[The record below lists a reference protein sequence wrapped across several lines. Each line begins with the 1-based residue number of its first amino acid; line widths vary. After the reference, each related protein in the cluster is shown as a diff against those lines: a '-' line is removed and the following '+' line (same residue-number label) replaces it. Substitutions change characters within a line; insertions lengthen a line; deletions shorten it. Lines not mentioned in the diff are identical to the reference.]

1 MQPLNKLR
9 GMRFPDDYV
18 VRMFFKEG
26 LQHSPGRVLE
36 LGCGSGNNLV
46 LFHEFGWQVVGVDIS
61 TGSLADAT
69 YNLAGGRA
77 GGSERVL
84 MLHADLVQGM
94 PTLTDEFDAIILP
107 SINYY
112 VPRASF
118 RNLLADC
125 SRLLKQGGLF
135 FLRSRT
141 CEDWRYGRGR
151 EVEPNGFVL
160 ECMETGE
167 KGLLNVFYGV
177 DELANELAASIG
189 QLHDRHVLKV
199 HYENMQGGI
208 IIGNDDVVIWGRR

>member
-1 MQPLNKLR
+1 LNKLR
-9 GMRFPDDYV
+9 GMRFPDEYV

-26 LQHSPGRVLE
+26 LQQSPGRVLE
-36 LGCGSGNNLV
+36 LGCGSGNNLM

-61 TGSLADAT
+61 MDSLADAA
-69 YNLAGGRA
+69 YNLEGGDA
-77 GGSERVL
+77 ATLV
-84 MLHADLVQGM
+84 HADLAQGM
-94 PTLTDEFDAIILP
+94 PALIGDFDAIILP

-118 RNLLADC
+118 RKLLVDC

-141 CEDWRYGRGR
+141 CEDWRYGRGH

-160 ECMETGE
+160 ECSETGE

-177 DELANELAASIG
+177 DELANECTASIG
-189 QLHDRHVLKV
+189 ELHDRYILRV
-199 HYENMQGGI
+199 HYENAQRGL

>member
-1 MQPLNKLR
+1 LNKLR
-9 GMRFPDDYV
+9 GMRYPDEYI

-36 LGCGSGNNLV
+36 LGCGSGNNLM

-61 TGSLADAT
+61 TDALSDAAH
-69 YNLAGGRA
+69 NLAGGPDT
-77 GGSERVL
+77 VI
-84 MLHADLVQGM
+84 MLHADLAQGM
-94 PTLTDEFDAIILP
+94 PALIGEFDAIILP

-118 RNLLADC
+118 RKLLTDC

-141 CEDWRYGRGR
+141 CEDWRYGRGS

-167 KGLLNVFYGV
+167 KGLLNVFYGA
-177 DELANELAASIG
+177 DELANECAAGIG
-189 QLHDRHVLKV
+189 ELHDRHILKV
-199 HYENMQGGI
+199 HYENPQSRL